1 MKKTAKILALENRLG
16 ESLED
21 FLRRE
26 YLVNR
31 RSALQ
36 ISSDLSVG
44 DPTVRN
50 WLRKYGIP
58 VRGISEAMLPEGVT
72 KPTKEQL
79 ERMYVYEFKT
89 TTQIAQELDLSNTVI
104 SIWLKEYDIPIRGR
118 SAARLAPKRL
128 TKPTKEQ
135 LEQWYVDEKI
145 IPSQIA
151 KKVGVNTST
160 IKDWLR
166 EYHIQIRNPSEAQLL
181 RVGITKPTKEELE
194 KWYVHEEKN
203 AAQIGENVGV
213 PNGTVLNWLKE
224 YDIPIRSVSE
234 TMLLRKRLTKPT
246 KEQLEQWYVSE
257 RKSFAQI
264 ARDTGLGQTT
274 IRRYLER
281 YGVPLRTSVISPQQ
295 FLNLLQKDKTARNLA
310 AASLFLNDESYDIEQ
325 VIIGLYDGHF
335 KDQEQL
341 HKLLK
346 QSEKE
351 IYRIIEQG
359 ITNLGFY
366 IGRFSIGDRSIVPV
380 LLGEAL
386 LNIPGNKVSQSL
398 EEKMVRI
405 LRLTYSPK
413 FNQDPDGTMEDI
425 RERMDSSKGR
435 VKGLYRKL
443 YQHYREVKKLEAELS
458 CLN

>member
-135 LEQWYVDEKI
+135 LEQ
-145 IPSQIA
+145 
-151 KKVGVNTST
+151 
-160 IKDWLR
+160 
-166 EYHIQIRNPSEAQLL
+166 
-181 RVGITKPTKEELE
+181 
-194 KWYVHEEKN
+194 WYVHEEKN

-443 YQHYREVKKLEAELS
+443 SQHYREVKKLEAELS
-458 CLN
+458 

>member
-181 RVGITKPTKEELE
+181 RVGITKPTKEEVE

-325 VIIGLYDGHF
+325 
-335 KDQEQL
+335 
-341 HKLLK
+341 
-346 QSEKE
+346 
-351 IYRIIEQG
+351 G

>member
-118 SAARLAPKRL
+118 SAARLAP
-128 TKPTKEQ
+128 
-135 LEQWYVDEKI
+135 
-145 IPSQIA
+145 
-151 KKVGVNTST
+151 
-160 IKDWLR
+160 
-166 EYHIQIRNPSEAQLL
+166 
-181 RVGITKPTKEELE
+181 
-194 KWYVHEEKN
+194 
-203 AAQIGENVGV
+203 
-213 PNGTVLNWLKE
+213 
-224 YDIPIRSVSE
+224 
-234 TMLLRKRLTKPT
+234 KRLTKPT

>member
-58 VRGISEAMLPEGVT
+58 VRGISEAMLPESV
-72 KPTKEQL
+72 
-79 ERMYVYEFKT
+79 
-89 TTQIAQELDLSNTVI
+89 
-104 SIWLKEYDIPIRGR
+104 
-118 SAARLAPKRL
+118 

-203 AAQIGENVGV
+203 AAQISENVGV

-359 ITNLGFY
+359 ITN
-366 IGRFSIGDRSIVPV
+366 
-380 LLGEAL
+380 
-386 LNIPGNKVSQSL
+386 
-398 EEKMVRI
+398 
-405 LRLTYSPK
+405 
-413 FNQDPDGTMEDI
+413 
-425 RERMDSSKGR
+425 
-435 VKGLYRKL
+435 
-443 YQHYREVKKLEAELS
+443 
-458 CLN
+458 